1 MSNATASFTATSYSI
16 RQPGH
21 SVEEE
26 AALVDRLI
34 ADDPRAWQE
43 FTARY
48 SRLIY
53 GCIQRIIRRFPSLG
67 PEDARE
73 IYASFCLQLIA
84 NDKRKLRLFRL
95 DRGARLST
103 WISLLTSNATYD
115 YLRSVRREP
124 CRTSVADTERLSCSM
139 PDPSQIVEGRQ
150 RANRVAGLLS
160 GFSERDQKFMMLYY
174 GEGLSPESIA
184 ETLGISVKTVYSKK
198 HKIRTRLESALTG
211 QPLAA

>member
-1 MSNATASFTATSYSI
+1 MSNATASFSDTSHAL

-21 SVEEE
+21 SVDEE

-34 ADDPRAWQE
+34 VDDPRAWRE
-43 FTARY
+43 FTGRY
-48 SRLIY
+48 SRLVY

-67 PEDARE
+67 PDDARE
-73 IYASFCLQLIA
+73 IYASFCLQLLA
-84 NDKRKLRLFRL
+84 NDKRKLRLFRS

-103 WISLLTSNATYD
+103 WISLLASHATYD

-124 CRTSVADTERLSCSM
+124 CRTSVADTERLSCTL
-139 PDPSQIVEGRQ
+139 PDPSQVVEGRQ
-150 RANRVAGLLS
+150 RADRVAGLLS
-160 GFSERDQKFMMLYY
+160 GFSERDQEFMMLYY

-198 HKIRTRLESALTG
+198 HKIRTRLETALIG
-211 QPLAA
+211 PQLAA